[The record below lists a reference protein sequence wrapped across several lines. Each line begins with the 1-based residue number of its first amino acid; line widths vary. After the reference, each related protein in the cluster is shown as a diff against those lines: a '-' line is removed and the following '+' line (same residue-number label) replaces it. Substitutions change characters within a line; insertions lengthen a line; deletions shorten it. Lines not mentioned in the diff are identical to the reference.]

1 MIRGEIV
8 NIIIII
14 VKQNVL
20 ENPSYHKLF
29 RNLIVNSSL

>member
-20 ENPSYHKLF
+20 ENPYHKLF
-29 RNLIVNSSL
+29 RN